1 MFFAGMGA
9 IIRLVEGRRTYRLEL
24 KEKEARIAEAKAKEL
39 EVAQQR
45 AELEYRQALLELE
58 GFDRRAGGA
67 PLPPARARPGAR
79 PRPLRPAAVTYF
91 AGVTAAAT
99 PPGSGSSPARRRPGP
114 GPS

>member
-1 MFFAGMGA
+1 MWGILIPVTFMFFAGMGA

-45 AELEYRQALLELE
+45 AELEYRQSLLELE

-67 PLPPARARPGAR
+67 PPPPPARDPEQRPDA
-79 PRPLRPAAVTYF
+79 F
-91 AGVTAAAT
+91 D
-99 PPGSGSSPARRRPGP
+99 PPQSPTSPE
-114 GPS
+114 